1 MGYIRK
7 ELLGE
12 GGMAQVFRGVDE
24 ATGHEVALKVPH
36 ATSPELQARFLREA
50 HAAMSLNH
58 PNIVRALGIAEGPAL
73 VLELVRGESLRQ
85 RIRREGCL
93 PVPETVRILRE
104 VLQAL
109 AYAHLRGVVHRD
121 VSARNVLLDETGR
134 VRLTDFG
141 IARVAEDQTLTRT
154 REVMGSARYL
164 APEQA
169 RGDSVGPETDLYAVG
184 VLGYEMLTGQP
195 PFPGDNP
202 VQVALKHL
210 NDSPPPL
217 AREGV
222 PAHVEATLLRALA
235 KEPQDRFESA
245 EEMAA
250 ALDGSPNLDRTMTF
264 PPGWLAPPTPEPAG
278 FPTLAGALRVDTR
291 AWAERLKPFKTALIT
306 VALILTAVLLGALI
320 ASRPV
325 SPAAAGDFGG
335 WGQAAAVE
343 ER

>member
-12 GGMAQVFRGVDE
+12 GGMARVYRGVDE
-24 ATGHEVALKVPH
+24 ATGREVALKVPH
-36 ATSPELQARFLREA
+36 ATSPELETRFLREA

-58 PNIVRALGIAEGPAL
+58 PNIVRALGLADGPAL

-85 RIRREGCL
+85 RIQREGRL
-93 PVPETVRILRE
+93 PVPEAVRILRE

-235 KEPQDRFESA
+235 KDPRDRFDSA
-245 EEMAA
+245 EGMAA
-250 ALDGSPNLDRTMTF
+250 ALDGSPDLDRTMTF
-264 PPGWLAPPTPEPAG
+264 PPGWLSPPTPEPAG
-278 FPTLAGALRVDTR
+278 FPTVASAFRVDTR
-291 AWAERLKPFKTALIT
+291 AWAERLRPFRTALVT
-306 VALILTAVLLGALI
+306 LALILTAVVLGGLI
-320 ASRPV
+320 ASGPE

-335 WGQAAAVE
+335 WGRAAAVE